1 MKKEKIS
8 LKDSVIITK
17 DNVKQL
23 GEKIAICAVKNAKRF
38 AYGSLDNLYQKLQ
51 HDIFYKNTYSDG
63 YDIAQEAI
71 CFLCSYIGHE
81 LGEICIPNIHK
92 KMDCIRMGCY
102 KHLYCYLR
110 KERKILEQEDIENTI
125 VKVNPDVLAEPE
137 NYTNVKKIIQRLNL
151 TQGEL
156 EVLKCFY
163 NQMTY
168 KNIKEFLHIDT
179 RTIARRRHRIQAKY
193 YACI

>member
-1 MKKEKIS
+1 MKKERIN
-8 LKDSVIITK
+8 LKDDVIITK

-23 GEKIAICAVKNAKRF
+23 GEKIALCAVKNARRF
-38 AYGSLDNLYQKLQ
+38 TYGSLDKLYLKLQ

-63 YDIAQEAI
+63 YDIAQESI
-71 CFLCSYIGHE
+71 CFLCNYIGHE
-81 LGEICIPNIHK
+81 LGEICVPNIHK
-92 KMDCIRMGCY
+92 KMDCIRMACY

-110 KERKILEQEDIENTI
+110 KERKIIEQVNIDNTI
-125 VKVNPDVLAEPE
+125 IKVDTDLLIEPE
-137 NYTNVKKIIQRLNL
+137 DYTRVKKIIQKLNL

-156 EVLKCFY
+156 DVLKCFY

-179 RTIARRRHRIQAKY
+179 KTIARRRHKIQAKY